1 MKLPFIRARSLQIPS
16 PCRCPV
22 GGVQAAARDYPT
34 THALTHIHRPRR
46 RSAVVRTRKRHCRS
60 PRGCLSHR
68 LRGRCRVSFSAAFL
82 HRLSRPAVVRCSRD
96 TGRAYSREAR
106 ASPSHS
112 SASATFI
119 NSRRAHSV
127 ARSSGIHRELLIF
140 FCLTYHIF
148 IPRIV
153 IAEIISFR

>member
-60 PRGCLSHR
+60 PRGCLLASAPR
-68 LRGRCRVSFSAAFL
+68 PLPRFILRRFFAPLVASG
-82 HRLSRPAVVRCSRD
+82 
-96 TGRAYSREAR
+96 GRALLARYRSRVFPRSAR
-106 ASPSHS
+106 EPLS
-112 SASATFI
+112 FI
-119 NSRRAHSV
+119 CLGDVHQLKNAHSV

-153 IAEIISFR
+153 IAGIISFR